1 MMARI
6 RGGSV
11 NSGRGT
17 KRKQQPLTNLLLGPS
32 ETRYDRDFATNIPAS
47 QTGSQSQSQSQS
59 QFVDTQSQRRPTDNF
74 YKPSEDLITG
84 SKEQV

>member
-47 QTGSQSQSQSQS
+47 QIFLGMIRESIS
-59 QFVDTQSQRRPTDNF
+59 D
-74 YKPSEDLITG
+74 
-84 SKEQV
+84 KEAYLSI